1 VEALERYAAFSHAHA
16 WKFNALLGVQW
27 LVPRVPPRA
36 LHAFIRLVAVRP
48 LTRWIFRKYLNIAPP
63 SYAAAS
69 PGPRERAPERAV
81 QAA

>member
-1 VEALERYAAFSHAHA
+1 M
-16 WKFNALLGVQW
+16 QW

-36 LHAFIRLVAVRP
+36 LHAVIRLVAVRP
-48 LTRWIFRKYLNIAPP
+48 VTRWIFRKYLNIAPP